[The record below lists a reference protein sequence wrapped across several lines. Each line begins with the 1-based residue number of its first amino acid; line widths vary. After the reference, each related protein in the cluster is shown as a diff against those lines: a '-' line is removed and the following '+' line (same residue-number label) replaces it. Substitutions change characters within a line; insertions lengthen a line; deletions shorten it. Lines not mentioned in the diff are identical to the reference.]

1 MSKKIVFSHIVCIG
15 HNNAIGFNNRLLFS
29 FKEDLDYF
37 KSKTMGSVVVMGRLT
52 YESIGKPL
60 KGRINIV
67 ISKSSINEKGI
78 FTVSSIDDA
87 IELAK
92 QMTDVINDKE
102 VFIIGGES
110 IYKQTM
116 GLVDNIY
123 VTKVISE
130 PNVKADSY
138 YPLIS
143 EDFGLVENSVLYQ
156 SEKGFIYGF
165 ERYARSSV

>member
-37 KSKTMGSVVVMGRLT
+37 KSKTMGRLT

-60 KGRINIV
+60 KGGINIV

-92 QMTDVINDKE
+92 QMADVINNKE